1 MDKIKELLDELANE
15 GPTVPLWPTAG
26 NLVGSSKS
34 HTYAM
39 AREGK
44 FPAKVIKIGSSYRV
58 VTASLVNLLSADT
71 GGAA

>member
-1 MDKIKELLDELANE
+1 MSIEDLNNA
-15 GPTVPLWPTAG
+15 GPTVPLWPDAG
-26 NLVGSSKS
+26 QALGVSKS

-44 FPAKVIKIGSSYRV
+44 FPAKVIKIGASYRV
-58 VTASLVNLLSADT
+58 VTASLVNLLSADA